1 MVGVIYYRYYNNK
14 THISNNIRRGL
25 AYDDARLRGA
35 SLQINE
41 KKKQQKRTS
50 RETINSLEL

>member
-1 MVGVIYYRYYNNK
+1 MLFIIVIIIIK
-14 THISNNIRRGL
+14 HISAIILEGGL

-41 KKKQQKRTS
+41 KKNNKKEHQEKQS
-50 RETINSLEL
+50 IA